1 MKSKIKSIFNLMF
14 DYANE
19 NDLVEK
25 NYARTFNISDNILK
39 EVEER
44 NVPKSLMPAITY

>member
-1 MKSKIKSIFNLMF
+1 MF

-39 EVEER
+39 KLKKR
-44 NVPKSLMPAITY
+44 NEDIFLLLKKK